1 LADSKPLDARK
12 FYDGYRQRL
21 ETKLKEKVAQITR
34 TEAMLETLPEEQK
47 QTFRADLQSSIEER
61 DEIQLLLDQLRD
73 LLERGG

>member
-1 LADSKPLDARK
+1 
-12 FYDGYRQRL
+12 
-21 ETKLKEKVAQITR
+21 
-34 TEAMLETLPEEQK
+34 MLETLPEEQK